1 LKTQN
6 KQTETER
13 NMSASP
19 QQLRKKRGESAQA
32 FIAYLCGACSNRS
45 QQSRHDRAKPE
56 FVRHCQDLYVRQNGL
71 CSVSGFPMTYGWEAK
86 NPWQISID
94 RIDNSLGYE
103 IGNVRLVTWFVNNA
117 IGSLT
122 DDILLRFAR
131 QLVKTHGMQQPVL
144 HI

>member
-1 LKTQN
+1 
-6 KQTETER
+6 
-13 NMSASP
+13 
-19 QQLRKKRGESAQA
+19 
-32 FIAYLCGACSNRS
+32 
-45 QQSRHDRAKPE
+45 
-56 FVRHCQDLYVRQNGL
+56 
-71 CSVSGFPMTYGWEAK
+71 MTYGWEAK

-131 QLVKTHGMQQPVL
+131 QLVITHGIQQPVL
-144 HI
+144 HSV